1 MGKES
6 IRFIH
11 AADFHLER
19 PMQDLLDL
27 PEHLKSLLVDAP
39 WKAVENLFEMAVV
52 ENVDFVLLAGD
63 LLNPVSC
70 GAVGPASRTP
80 FRSALTSSVP
90 DPAPSRSTW

>member
-27 PEHLKSLLVDAP
+27 PEHLKQALVDAP
-39 WKAVENLFEMAVV
+39 WKAAEMIFETAVV
-52 ENVDFVLLAGD
+52 ENVDFILLAGD
-63 LLNPVSC
+63 LLNPVAC
-70 GAVGPASRTP
+70 GACGPAFFIRA
-80 FRSALTSSVP
+80 F
-90 DPAPSRSTW
+90 